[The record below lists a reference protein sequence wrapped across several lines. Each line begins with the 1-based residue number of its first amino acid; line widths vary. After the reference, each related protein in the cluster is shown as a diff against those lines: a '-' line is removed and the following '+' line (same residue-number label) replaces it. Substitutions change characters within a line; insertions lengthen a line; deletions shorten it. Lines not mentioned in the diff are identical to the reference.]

1 MAFFIIREYPT
12 TELIASEKAFP
23 TIGIKLSIA
32 NFVVFKVTA
41 SIVLEVIP
49 LIVNVAIN
57 IVIIMP

>member
-32 NFVVFKVTA
+32 NFVVFKVEK
-41 SIVLEVIP
+41 VKF
-49 LIVNVAIN
+49 
-57 IVIIMP
+57 